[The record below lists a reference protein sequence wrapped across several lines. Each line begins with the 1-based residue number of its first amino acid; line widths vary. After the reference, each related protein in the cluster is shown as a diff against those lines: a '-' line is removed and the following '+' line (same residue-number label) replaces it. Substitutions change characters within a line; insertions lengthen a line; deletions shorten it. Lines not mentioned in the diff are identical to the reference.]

1 MFALKCCDCVLC
13 QTVSAEAHIAQ
24 ADSEADIRNWHL
36 CGASDDQYAW
46 LVCYHLIM
54 LCPSSWHMSELFH
67 VTAISSLGFAALPLS
82 LGIVVFTVIV
92 LPYAQAIPSLGFVV
106 VSKLSCCFMQKP
118 YQSGFCCDVSC
129 ITDPTHNACFQVNF
143 WVKPTK
149 CQNWQSI

>member
-36 CGASDDQYAW
+36 CGTSDDQYAW

-67 VTAISSLGFAALPLS
+67 VTAIPSLGFAALSLS
-82 LGIVVFTVIV
+82 LGIVV
-92 LPYAQAIPSLGFVV
+92 LQSLCCLMHKLYPAWGLLWYQNCRAASCKSHTNLGSAVMSVV
-106 VSKLSCCFMQKP
+106 
-118 YQSGFCCDVSC
+118 
-129 ITDPTHNACFQVNF
+129 
-143 WVKPTK
+143 
-149 CQNWQSI
+149 